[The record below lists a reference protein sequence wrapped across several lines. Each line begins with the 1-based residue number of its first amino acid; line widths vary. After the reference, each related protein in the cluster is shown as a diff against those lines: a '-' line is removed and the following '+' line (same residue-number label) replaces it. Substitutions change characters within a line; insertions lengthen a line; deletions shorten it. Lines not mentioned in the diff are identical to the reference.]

1 MSPASSPPAA
11 STLEQWLPRLPGL
24 HHHQRHH
31 LPGSRCEEGTR
42 GGGSRGH
49 GEERGQEGQA
59 GVRNYEEFLVLL
71 YSTRKLSTAT
81 TSSYISCSYLCTV
94 SLYLAIKY
102 TQFTL
107 ASHSCLTTI
116 PCALETFLHAYK
128 PAWCIAK
135 TYLGLLLVE
144 NNHT

>member
-1 MSPASSPPAA
+1 M
-11 STLEQWLPRLPGL
+11 
-24 HHHQRHH
+24 
-31 LPGSRCEEGTR
+31 
-42 GGGSRGH
+42 
-49 GEERGQEGQA
+49 
-59 GVRNYEEFLVLL
+59 RNYEEFLVLL